1 MSRFIAQR
9 FAESLLVLVI
19 MSFVIYGL
27 IGLMP
32 GDPIDVMVSSDP
44 DLTPADGARL
54 RALYGLDQPIVVR
67 YWRWLTAALSGDLGF
82 SRLHARP
89 VLEILLPRL
98 GNTLLLMGLSF
109 ALALAIA
116 LPAGIVAAVR
126 PRSALDN
133 LINMIAFAGISV
145 PPFWLAILLIMLFA
159 VSLGWLPAGG
169 MGEAGGG
176 LASRIE
182 HLILPLLA
190 LTLATVGGI
199 LRFVR
204 AAMMEALR
212 QDYIRTA
219 RAKGVSRTRVVLGH
233 ALRNAMIPVATIL
246 QPGPGGPAV
255 RDGDHPLGQPG
266 GRHGL
271 CLARSTDFLPMSGTP
286 TDRLAAEA
294 AIALGP
300 SLSVKAI
307 LWRRFLEHRLA
318 VGSLVVLLV
327 LALAALA
334 TPVIEALL
342 GLDANL
348 VDLFGRFQPP
358 SAEHL
363 LGTDELGRDLLLRL
377 LYGGRVSLLV
387 GLTTALFAALIGTA
401 LGLLAGYYRG
411 SLDAVLMRLADGV
424 IALPLLPLLIVL
436 AAVDLGKLG
445 LPEAVAGS
453 ENVSLY
459 RIVGLIV
466 LVGWTTVARLV
477 RGATLTMRTRE
488 FVRAA
493 EGLGAGGAR
502 IMLVHILP
510 NVVSPIIVAT
520 TLSVGNIILLE
531 SVLSFLG
538 LGIQPPIPSWGN
550 MLTNA
555 QELIWS
561 APHLA
566 IYPGLLIF
574 VTVIAFNFL
583 GDGLQDALDPRAIHQ
598 KK

>member
-1 MSRFIAQR
+1 
-9 FAESLLVLVI
+9 
-19 MSFVIYGL
+19 
-27 IGLMP
+27 
-32 GDPIDVMVSSDP
+32 
-44 DLTPADGARL
+44 
-54 RALYGLDQPIVVR
+54 
-67 YWRWLTAALSGDLGF
+67 
-82 SRLHARP
+82 
-89 VLEILLPRL
+89 
-98 GNTLLLMGLSF
+98 
-109 ALALAIA
+109 
-116 LPAGIVAAVR
+116 
-126 PRSALDN
+126 
-133 LINMIAFAGISV
+133 
-145 PPFWLAILLIMLFA
+145 
-159 VSLGWLPAGG
+159 
-169 MGEAGGG
+169 
-176 LASRIE
+176 
-182 HLILPLLA
+182 
-190 LTLATVGGI
+190 
-199 LRFVR
+199 
-204 AAMMEALR
+204 
-212 QDYIRTA
+212 
-219 RAKGVSRTRVVLGH
+219 
-233 ALRNAMIPVATIL
+233 
-246 QPGPGGPAV
+246 
-255 RDGDHPLGQPG
+255 
-266 GRHGL
+266 
-271 CLARSTDFLPMSGTP
+271 
-286 TDRLAAEA
+286 LAAETA
-294 AIALGP
+294 YATGP
-300 SLSVKAI
+300 ALSVKAI

-318 VGSLVVLLV
+318 LASLFVL
-327 LALAALA
+327 LALALA
-334 TPVIEALL
+334 VIAAPLVEALL

-348 VDLFGRFQPP
+348 VDLFSRFQPP
-358 SAEHL
+358 SAAHP
-363 LGTDELGRDLLLRL
+363 LGTDEIGRDLLLRL

-387 GLTTALFAALIGTA
+387 GLATALFAALIGTA
-401 LGLLAGYYRG
+401 LGLLAGYYG
-411 SLDAVLMRLADGV
+411 GPVDAVLMRLVDGV

-445 LPEAVAGS
+445 LPEALAGS
-453 ENVSLY
+453 ENISLY

-493 EGLGAGGAR
+493 EGLGAGAPR